1 MSPGKLRGKS
11 QVGYPLLK
19 LVMLLVSG
27 SSKKMGE
34 MVLEL
39 NSGTLGEYESVLA
52 IEVYRLPF
60 QFDLPPEMVYKSV
73 WTVLSEIGL

>member
-1 MSPGKLRGKS
+1 
-11 QVGYPLLK
+11 
-19 LVMLLVSG
+19 
-27 SSKKMGE
+27 MGE